1 MAVSSMVAASLMTTK
16 GWSTRMVA
24 LVVGMMGVM
33 VKEWMVVGMVKESMM
48 KESMVG
54 VVVAMGMMRMNKGV
68 VMEAL
73 LGRKHFVSVASVVC

>member
-1 MAVSSMVAASLMTTK
+1 
-16 GWSTRMVA
+16 MVA

-33 VKEWMVVGMVKESMM
+33 MKEWMVVGMMKESMM

>member
-1 MAVSSMVAASLMTTK
+1 
-16 GWSTRMVA
+16 MVA

-54 VVVAMGMMRMNKGV
+54 VVVVVAMGMMRMNKGV